1 MTEKGSRFLQYMAA
15 STGNLNIV
23 ACGAILG
30 WTSPILPKLAEDNPI
45 APDNQLLRPIT
56 IDEKAWIGSLVPL
69 GVMFGS
75 FVSGYLGE
83 WLGRKRSMLMSTFPF
98 LIGWI
103 LVGTA
108 HDIIQIYAGRFILG
122 LALAMPFTVLPMGQ
136 SLQIASDV
144 ISSMISAFAKSR
156 RKILIPT
163 VTLSPPSLAQT
174 VLTIGS
180 SVQQVAIR
188 GTLGS
193 FLQLFIT
200 FGFLFSYSVG
210 PFVSYT
216 VFWLLCASLHVAF
229 FIGFMFMP
237 ESPHFLLSKGREAEA
252 AEALARFRGKSL
264 DGVRKEMEEM
274 QTEIEEAYRIKASWN
289 DVFKVKVN
297 IKAIVLTSILMS
309 FQEFMGIDV
318 VLFYVEDIFREA
330 GTSNTA
336 ISAII
341 IGFVQMIS
349 SVITPIIVDRSGR
362 KILLVISSIGSGITV
377 GILGA
382 FFYLKNKTDF
392 DTTTIGWVP
401 LATLVVYIIAYS
413 IGWGPLPW
421 AVMGEMFAPAV
432 KPKASSICV
441 FTIWSFSFLLTKF
454 FTNVTPDVGF
464 FFFAACCAVNIVF
477 IVFMFPETKGKTL
490 AEIQQKLSRGRSKAE
505 EIGEESS
512 IRNSVAGAENKM
524 VIYGDLAEEKG
535 RELTRY

>member
-56 IDEKAWIGSLVPL
+56 NDEKAWIGSLVPL

-122 LALAMPFTVLPMGQ
+122 LALAMPFTVLPMY
-136 SLQIASDV
+136 
-144 ISSMISAFAKSR
+144 
-156 RKILIPT
+156 
-163 VTLSPPSLAQT
+163 
-174 VLTIGS
+174 IGEVS
-180 SVQQVAIR
+180 EVAIR

-274 QTEIEEAYRIKASWN
+274 QAEIEEAYRIKASWN

-349 SVITPIIVDRSGR
+349 SVITPIVVDRSGR

-421 AVMGEMFAPAV
+421 TVMGEMFAPAV

-441 FTIWSFSFLLTKF
+441 FAIWSFSFLLTKF

-524 VIYGDLAEEKG
+524 VIYGDLGEGKE